1 MKVRKRKPSASRTRR
16 FFATVQ
22 NFLRDIGSGYTGAT
36 HTRNLKQWH
45 PSTRGPDQEILTDL
59 QTLRVRSRDLF
70 KNNTIGRGAIRTLC
84 TNVIGTGLKL
94 NSNIDREFLGLTD
107 EQADK
112 WENEVERRFSYWADT
127 NEADAARK
135 LNFAELQELAYLTKL
150 QSGDSFA
157 VLPLIP
163 RTNSLFL
170 LRVKLIEADRV
181 QNPFGSF
188 SQDRMRAGIKINEN
202 DEPISYFIRTS
213 SERSDIRH
221 IEVPAFGEQSGRPNV
236 IHLYKQERPGQSRG
250 VPLLSPVIE
259 AIKQLG
265 RYKDSELAATVVASF
280 FTVFIKSNNPN
291 ALDDPQRHLRI
302 QNEEFEDEEDKLDYT
317 LSPGAVY
324 QLRDGEEIDLA
335 NPMRPNPNYKDF
347 IDAGLQDIAMA
358 LEIPKEILAKQFM
371 ASFSASRAA
380 RLEFW
385 KFVIK
390 ERSWFSKKFCQVI
403 YCEWLMD
410 EILRGNIIAPGFI
423 ESIEKRF
430 AWSSAEWIGDGMG
443 QINEVVSVK
452 AATERINAGLTTRQ
466 TEIKAINGGDFR
478 KIVRQLRKEKSII
491 NEVVEPVPKE
501 PAQPEQEPVPQP
513 AQQEQDQ

>member
-1 MKVRKRKPSASRTRR
+1 MKIKKRKPSASRTHR

-22 NFLRDIGSGYTGAT
+22 NFLRDIGAGYTGAT

-45 PSTRGPDQEILTDL
+45 PSTQGPDQEILRDL
-59 QTLRVRSRDLF
+59 PTLRARSRDLF

-107 EQADK
+107 QQADK
-112 WENEVERRFSYWADT
+112 WESDVERRFSYWADT
-127 NEADAARK
+127 SECDAARK
-135 LNFAELQELAYLTKL
+135 LNFAEIQELAYLTKL

-181 QNPFGSF
+181 QNPFGTANR
-188 SQDRMRAGIKINEN
+188 DNIRAGIKINQN

-213 SERSDIRH
+213 SERSDVRH

-236 IHLYKQERPGQSRG
+236 LHLYKQERPGQSRG
-250 VPLLSPVIE
+250 VPLLAPVLE

-265 RYKDSELAATVVASF
+265 RYKDSELVASVVSSF
-280 FTVFIKSNNPN
+280 YTVFIKSNNPD
-291 ALDDPQRHLRI
+291 ALDDPQRHLRT
-302 QNEEFEDEEDKLDYT
+302 QSEEFEDEEDKLDYT

-324 QLRDGEEIDLA
+324 QLRDGEEIEQA

-347 IDAGLQDIAMA
+347 IDAGLQDIAMG

-385 KFVIK
+385 KFVTN
-390 ERSWFSKKFCQVI
+390 ERNWFSRKFCQAI

-410 EILRGNIIAPGFI
+410 EILRGNIMAPGFI
-423 ESIEKRF
+423 ESIEKRM

-452 AATERINAGLTTRQ
+452 AATERINAGFTTRQ
-466 TEIKAINGGDFR
+466 TEIKAINGGDFK
-478 KIVRQLRKEKSII
+478 KIVRQLRKEKSIMD
-491 NEVVEPVPKE
+491 EVIEPVTKE
-501 PAQPEQEPVPQP
+501 APQPEKEPQP
-513 AQQEQDQ
+513 AT